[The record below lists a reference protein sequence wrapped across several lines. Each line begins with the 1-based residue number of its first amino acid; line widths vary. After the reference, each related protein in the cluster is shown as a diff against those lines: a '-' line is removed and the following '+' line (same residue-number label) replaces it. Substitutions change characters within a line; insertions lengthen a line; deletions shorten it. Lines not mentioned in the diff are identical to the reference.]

1 MLKTSKSHY
10 NQTHKK
16 SKYKGF
22 SLKVYPHVPYNQRKS
37 SFQNEKKVLVN
48 CNNMKIKFPSIGY
61 DLYYNY
67 QIPKCI
73 YTDEQVKK
81 ILCLLVK
88 SYF

>member
-1 MLKTSKSHY
+1 M
-10 NQTHKK
+10 
-16 SKYKGF
+16 
-22 SLKVYPHVPYNQRKS
+22 YPRGPYNQSKS
-37 SFQNEKKVLVN
+37 SIQNEKKVLVN
-48 CNNMKIKFPSIGY
+48 CNNMKIKFSGICY

-73 YTDEQVKK
+73 CTDEQVKK